1 MEDLALIKA
10 VNHSGSFG
18 KNFVMF
24 MKKTELLFTGLG
36 RSVLGKTMPSV
47 LSTARGRR
55 LRAVLKTSGIVFP
68 NTDRPRRANNIYMC
82 TWNRTESYWP
92 CEVHVYWSACFFN
105 WKTKI
110 QRITIP
116 LPWYLWFIGF
126 RLTTICFTQGWTL
139 PWKKKKSRSWR
150 YRCEPT
156 KVISSSVN

>member
-1 MEDLALIKA
+1 MTVLVKL
-10 VNHSGSFG
+10 SFG

-24 MKKTELLFTGLG
+24 MKKTELLFTSLG
-36 RSVLGKTMPSV
+36 RSVLGKIMPSV

-126 RLTTICFTQGWTL
+126 RLTTTL
-139 PWKKKKSRSWR
+139 KKNKEQKLTIPLRAYQSDI
-150 YRCEPT
+150 E
-156 KVISSSVN
+156 

>member
-47 LSTARGRR
+47 LSTARGHR
-55 LRAVLKTSGIVFP
+55 LRAVLKTSYIVFP

-82 TWNRTESYWP
+82 T
-92 CEVHVYWSACFFN
+92 
-105 WKTKI
+105 
-110 QRITIP
+110 
-116 LPWYLWFIGF
+116 
-126 RLTTICFTQGWTL
+126 
-139 PWKKKKSRSWR
+139 
-150 YRCEPT
+150 
-156 KVISSSVN
+156 

>member
-47 LSTARGRR
+47 LSTARGHR
-55 LRAVLKTSGIVFP
+55 LRAVLRTSYIVFP

-110 QRITIP
+110 QRITINCQSIASSNVITF
-116 LPWYLWFIGF
+116 YLRIIHLSIECSF
-126 RLTTICFTQGWTL
+126 
-139 PWKKKKSRSWR
+139 WKFNVH
-150 YRCEPT
+150 
-156 KVISSSVN
+156 KVWGISQLNMLY